1 MSAPH
6 LARHEPRRLATIRV
20 ALLAV
25 SALLSAAVATPA
37 LAQESMNTAAATMP
51 SKGTLVYKPRFHY
64 AQFGRDPSGD
74 TQTTRM
80 LEVSSEFSYGLAR
93 AWAMSLTI
101 PAAFRDQDRDDAVG
115 GAGGGSESDQ
125 GIEDLDLMLKWRIYK
140 SDSVGVNTVRVAL
153 LGGASFASGDDHDFS
168 SQTINPMLGVVATV
182 VRGRH
187 GFNQELSFR
196 CNNTDDNDNNF
207 GGEGG
212 YNTLFYN
219 TSYVYRLWPEQ
230 FTSESKGGWYATAEL
245 NGIYESNGDH
255 ELRFTPGVMYEAWRW
270 TFELMAVLPVWHNL
284 EERPELDW
292 GLGIGFRF
300 SF

>member
-1 MSAPH
+1 MSTPYH
-6 LARHEPRRLATIRV
+6 ARFATRRRAIILRASLS
-20 ALLAV
+20 LLAV
-25 SALLSAAVATPA
+25 AAAAPA

-74 TQTTRM
+74 SETTRM
-80 LEVSSEFSYGLAR
+80 LEVSSEFTYGLAR

-101 PAAFRDQDRDDAVG
+101 PAAFRDQDRTDA
-115 GAGGGSESDQ
+115 AGGGSDSDQ

-168 SQTINPMLGVVATV
+168 SQTINPMLGIVATV

-196 CNNTDDNDNNF
+196 YNNTDDSGNNF

-219 TSYVYRLWPEQ
+219 TSYVYRLWPDR
-230 FTSESKGGWYATAEL
+230 FTSESTGGWYATAEL
-245 NGIYESNGDH
+245 NGIYESSGEH

-270 TFELMAVLPVWHNL
+270 TFELMALLPVWHDL
-284 EERPELDW
+284 DERPELDW
-292 GLGIGFRF
+292 GLGVGFRF